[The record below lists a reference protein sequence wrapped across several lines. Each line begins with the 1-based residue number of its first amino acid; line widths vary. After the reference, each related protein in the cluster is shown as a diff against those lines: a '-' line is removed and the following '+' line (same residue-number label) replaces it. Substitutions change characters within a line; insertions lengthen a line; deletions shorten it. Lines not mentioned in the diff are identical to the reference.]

1 VLCPDSLRLQAYF
14 DGELDALTAAEIERH
29 MEHCPQCAELYR
41 SLESARAGLRRDL
54 PYFRVPAS
62 LAARLSSALDQVGV
76 PGSSSAT
83 LRPAAGWRPRPFWMG
98 ALSGVGGSAIAAAL
112 MFFILLPSPGNP
124 LIEDLLGA
132 HLRSLMPTHLID
144 VTSSD
149 KHTVKPWFAG
159 HADVSPSVADF
170 QPQGYKLVGGRADYV
185 AHQRSA
191 VVVYQHGAHII
202 NVFSWAVGA
211 RDLSDT
217 VTRNGYHLVFWTQ
230 GDLEYCAVSDT
241 SRAELIG
248 LERLIQGIG
257 VEDPQR

>member
-1 VLCPDSLRLQAYF
+1 MLCPDSLRLQAYF

-29 MEHCPQCAELYR
+29 MEHCPQCAQLYR

-54 PYFRVPAS
+54 PYFRVPSS
-62 LAARLSSALDQVGV
+62 LAARLSNALDQVGTPGTV
-76 PGSSSAT
+76 PPIR
-83 LRPAAGWRPRPFWMG
+83 RPMADWRLRPFWTG
-98 ALSGVGGSAIAAAL
+98 ALSGVGGSAVAAAL
-112 MFFILLPSPGNP
+112 ALFILLPSPGNP
-124 LIEDLLGA
+124 LIEDVLGA
-132 HLRSLMPTHLID
+132 HLRSLMPSHLID

-159 HADVSPSVADF
+159 HSDVSPTVADF
-170 QPQGYKLVGGRADYV
+170 QPEGYKLVGGRADYV

-202 NVFSWAVGA
+202 NVFSWAAGS
-211 RDLSDT
+211 RELSDT
-217 VTRNGYHLVFWTQ
+217 ATRNGYHLVFWEQ

-248 LERLIQGIG
+248 LVRLIQAVGIG
-257 VEDPQR
+257 DPQR